1 MCVRRGAWLRTAPL
15 RTLMM
20 FDLLTFGGAKNLV
33 VHPSSCILI
42 TIYLE
47 EFSDQVFLVCCFFS
61 LLRSIDMLNSC
72 MFSVCLV

>member
-20 FDLLTFGGAKNLV
+20 FDLLTFGGAKKSDVNLV

-47 EFSDQVFLVCCFFS
+47 EFSDQVFVVCFFFFLS
-61 LLRSIDMLNSC
+61 PKEH
-72 MFSVCLV
+72 